1 MINVNLIVLGK
12 LKEKYMKEFANEYE
26 KRLSSYCKLTVTEL
40 EPVKLSDNPSQTEI
54 DNALAKETQMITA
67 KIPKSSYVF
76 AMCIEGK
83 QMSSEELAAKIE
95 DIALCGKSNIT
106 FIIGSSFGLSDE
118 IKKMSDFKFSM
129 SKMTFPHKLARIML
143 TEQIYRAFSISN
155 NAKYHK

>member
-1 MINVNLIVLGK
+1 MSLISEQVWNLRERAKLHSNNSRDYHVLNHA
-12 LKEKYMKEFANEYE
+12 AN
-26 KRLSSYCKLTVTEL
+26 T
-40 EPVKLSDNPSQTEI
+40 I
-54 DNALAKETQMITA
+54 
-67 KIPKSSYVF
+67 
-76 AMCIEGK
+76 
-83 QMSSEELAAKIE
+83 EELSAKIE